1 LIHKTPKQTLDAN
14 RAFQEKNRFATFS
27 ASILMIISSF
37 VLVVDKAFVGVGVT
51 AAAVFVFVDII
62 IIVIDSIVIAVTMT
76 TTKAVVGV
84 AAAAAAVFVFVDI
97 DIIIIVIDSI
107 VIATTMTM
115 TKAVVVVVARSV
127 CRDLDF
133 FFAATLSDRSEEVDL
148 PSVKICGRCDRRRRF

>member
-1 LIHKTPKQTLDAN
+1 MDAN

-51 AAAVFVFVDII
+51 AAAVFVFV
-62 IIVIDSIVIAVTMT
+62 
-76 TTKAVVGV
+76 
-84 AAAAAAVFVFVDI
+84 

-148 PSVKICGRCDRRRRF
+148 PSVKICGRCDRRRRFCCHTIYCHHS